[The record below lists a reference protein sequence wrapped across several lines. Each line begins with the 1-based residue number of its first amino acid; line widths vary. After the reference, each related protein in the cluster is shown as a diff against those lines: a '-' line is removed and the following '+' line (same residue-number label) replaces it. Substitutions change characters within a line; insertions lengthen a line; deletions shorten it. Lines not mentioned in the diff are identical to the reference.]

1 MAMTSTAETI
11 HTLNKFRKDVN
22 TKMTS
27 REIVSFNISDIEI
40 ENEKMLVDG
49 DVLTE
54 SATKKVLNKLRVKN
68 NFFEISKSLS
78 HTDWNLVKDKLKQAS
93 GSQTVH
99 GRKIMNGTLGTIDDI
114 YMAAPRTTGI
124 LEIDSIFHEVIDSII
139 GTGKDISIKSTYFLE
154 DKDEVVVTL
163 LENDNT
169 IDIFGTDEDLWKVGK
184 RIVWN
189 GLNFSVSP
197 FFERL
202 VCTNGNTAPQYGFKA
217 NVSNNKFNMN
227 RIKKILEK
235 EIVLE
240 SDTMTEYLVDATNH
254 LKSTNVSVR
263 EFMKFKNLFNED
275 EHSAIIKKWLDDSAI
290 NRAYGCVASEMPEL
304 WKTTADSGK
313 NAYDFFNDLTYIA
326 AHPDEAT
333 ITDRERIDLQIK
345 ASDLLF
351 KKDLD
356 LELVAPKVKWSLQ

>member
-1 MAMTSTAETI
+1 MTNTGETI
-11 HTLNKFRKDVN
+11 QTLNKFRKDVN
-22 TKMTS
+22 VKMAS
-27 REIVSFNISDIEI
+27 RETVTFNISDIEI
-40 ENEKMLVDG
+40 ENDKMLING

-54 SATKKVLNKLRVKN
+54 AATKKVLSRLRVKN

-78 HTDWNLVKDKLKQAS
+78 HTDWNTVKDKLKQAS
-93 GSQTVH
+93 GAQEVH
-99 GRKIMNGTLGTIDDI
+99 GRKINSGTLSTIDDI

-124 LEIDSIFHEVIDSII
+124 LEIDSIFNEVINSIVS
-139 GTGKDISIKSTYFLE
+139 TGKDISLKSTYFLE

-163 LENDNT
+163 LEHDNT
-169 IDIFGTDEDLWKVGK
+169 IDIFGNEADMWKVGK

-217 NVSNNKFNMN
+217 NVSNNKFNIN
-227 RIKKILEK
+227 KIKKILEK

-240 SDTMTEYLVDATNH
+240 SDTMAEYLVDAANH

-263 EFMKFKNLFNED
+263 EFLKFRNLFNED
-275 EHSAIIKKWLDDSAI
+275 SHSAIIKKWLDDAPI
-290 NRAYGCVASEMPEL
+290 NKAYGRVSSEMPEL
-304 WKTTADSGK
+304 WKITADSGK

-326 AHPDEAT
+326 SHPDEAE

-351 KKDLD
+351 KKELD
-356 LELVAPKVKWSLQ
+356 LELVAPKVKWSLR